1 MRVLILALAVM
12 EILISEDSAK
22 GGPSTANHVLSASV
36 DPATFTEEATQG
48 SEDQIGLD
56 KGKRR
61 DVQRPL
67 TDSVFLW
74 SVPDFPHATK
84 AAPAFYVVLN
94 FDEELHRRWVACLKP
109 YANISSGRDTI

>member
-56 KGKRR
+56 SAEPNFLLPSKLDRCSHGGAEL
-61 DVQRPL
+61 DNSSNEPRPAS
-67 TDSVFLW
+67 TG
-74 SVPDFPHATK
+74 
-84 AAPAFYVVLN
+84 AAY
-94 FDEELHRRWVACLKP
+94 KP
-109 YANISSGRDTI
+109 I